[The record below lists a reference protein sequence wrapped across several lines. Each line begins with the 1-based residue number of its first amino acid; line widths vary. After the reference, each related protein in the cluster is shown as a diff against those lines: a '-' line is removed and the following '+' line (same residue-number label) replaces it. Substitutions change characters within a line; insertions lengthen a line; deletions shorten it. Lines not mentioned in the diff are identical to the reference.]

1 MHLSKL
7 KKYRYILFLLAGIFI
22 STNFFAQVGGRKK
35 EHKNQSKRAFSL
47 FKGKRRAGNAHI
59 FARGGRHSKT
69 KSGAKWT
76 MKHSNTAKISFRGQK
91 YLFSRFRTKSK
102 VNNHAFLARQ
112 NKQRAKKR
120 IVGNKVFHRKRYF

>member
-59 FARGGRHSKT
+59 FARGGRHSKS

-76 MKHSNTAKISFRGQK
+76 MKHFIVKDI
-91 YLFSRFRTKSK
+91 FSPDKRSGFFIFTK
-102 VNNHAFLARQ
+102 
-112 NKQRAKKR
+112 
-120 IVGNKVFHRKRYF
+120 